1 MGNCNAQVQRY
12 WLWKSVELSLSSF
25 NLKDFVFLRHPS
37 EQYRTCSQNLAHF
50 FRQAKGRLQTGQ
62 TLVGMLGFL

>member
-1 MGNCNAQVQRY
+1 
-12 WLWKSVELSLSSF
+12 
-25 NLKDFVFLRHPS
+25 
-37 EQYRTCSQNLAHF
+37 LAHF